1 MGEEIKEE
9 REDRRGERRRG
20 KIGKGEE
27 RGGKGWYLHFTNAN
41 YDHDINPN
49 IYFYP
54 TLNLIQYNPNRF

>member
-27 RGGKGWYLHFTNAN
+27 RGGKG
-41 YDHDINPN
+41 
-49 IYFYP
+49 
-54 TLNLIQYNPNRF
+54 